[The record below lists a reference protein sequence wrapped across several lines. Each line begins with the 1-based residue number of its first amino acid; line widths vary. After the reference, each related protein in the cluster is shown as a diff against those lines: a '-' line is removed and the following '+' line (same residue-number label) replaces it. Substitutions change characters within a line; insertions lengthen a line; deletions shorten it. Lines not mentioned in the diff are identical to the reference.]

1 MSDLDTGDET
11 RPDGRTSSPETLRLR
26 AATRALRLH
35 LDELP
40 AVFHFNGP
48 GDQFFAELAFPFARQ
63 RYSCAESLI
72 GAGFG
77 GTVIGSLA
85 RSLFADG
92 LRWMW
97 IGAAPSECLVTLLGS
112 MMEECNRI
120 CMILENSNA
129 SCPILPRWFA
139 PVTEI
144 ANMTG
149 ASMEWLRAPAIP
161 DEQTLLD
168 QFLAKPIA
176 TRSVSPD

>member
-1 MSDLDTGDET
+1 
-11 RPDGRTSSPETLRLR
+11 
-26 AATRALRLH
+26 
-35 LDELP
+35 
-40 AVFHFNGP
+40 
-48 GDQFFAELAFPFARQ
+48 
-63 RYSCAESLI
+63 
-72 GAGFG
+72 
-77 GTVIGSLA
+77 
-85 RSLFADG
+85 
-92 LRWMW
+92 MW